1 MNHQELAKEYNQ
13 RIEDIEDLKET
24 LQVKNEI
31 ILNLTLELQRVKQG
45 FCEL

>member
-1 MNHQELAKEYNQ
+1 MNHKELAEEYNL
-13 RIEDIEDLKET
+13 RVEDIEELKDT
-24 LQVKNEI
+24 IQVKNEI